1 MSAYKILIVE
11 DEGLIALDIAS
22 RLEALGHTI
31 VATASTAAEA
41 LEWAGG
47 ADIVLMDIR
56 LDGAVDGI
64 EAATCIRE
72 QYRVP
77 VVFLTAHADR
87 STLER
92 AKAAGPY
99 GYMVKPVA
107 TASLQTTIEI
117 ALYKQ
122 RMERQLEESEAWLRA
137 TLDSAADAVIAT
149 DGEGAIRTL
158 NRAAEALFESRPA
171 TVSESIP
178 GDPVALAILK
188 DGPVAIETRLGE
200 RTLEGCATPVKSG
213 PAVIG
218 AVITLRDVSARR
230 REQRRL
236 RQMEKAEITARLAAG
251 VANDYANLIAI
262 IRNQSE
268 QLLLQFAD
276 YSPVRQALEEIQQA
290 VAAAGQITR
299 RLAGVGATEPGH
311 PEVLSLHGILRRMT
325 RLIQSVAGDAVTVT
339 IRPGASAGKIHAD
352 AAQVE
357 DLLMRLVLHS
367 VKAMPAG
374 GQLTIETA
382 DADDHVSLSVT
393 HDGAAAD
400 VGTSDPGAS
409 EAGTSDAGTS
419 DGFAADMA
427 LARYVAIEDARRLE
441 VFFPRW
447 SEPAPAGEVT
457 PTLLLIEPREYIRG
471 RLHNFFEANGYNLLE
486 AGDGD
491 QARTLLELQ
500 EVDLVIAGNSECA
513 EALQESVPVLAVTP
527 PYTQQT
533 LLEQVRAAILL
544 PHETAPPHISGD
556 ALTFSASTR

>member
-1 MSAYKILIVE
+1 
-11 DEGLIALDIAS
+11 
-22 RLEALGHTI
+22 
-31 VATASTAAEA
+31 
-41 LEWAGG
+41 
-47 ADIVLMDIR
+47 
-56 LDGAVDGI
+56 
-64 EAATCIRE
+64 
-72 QYRVP
+72 
-77 VVFLTAHADR
+77 
-87 STLER
+87 
-92 AKAAGPY
+92 
-99 GYMVKPVA
+99 
-107 TASLQTTIEI
+107 
-117 ALYKQ
+117 
-122 RMERQLEESEAWLRA
+122 
-137 TLDSAADAVIAT
+137 
-149 DGEGAIRTL
+149 
-158 NRAAEALFESRPA
+158 
-171 TVSESIP
+171 
-178 GDPVALAILK
+178 
-188 DGPVAIETRLGE
+188 
-200 RTLEGCATPVKSG
+200 
-213 PAVIG
+213 
-218 AVITLRDVSARR
+218 
-230 REQRRL
+230 
-236 RQMEKAEITARLAAG
+236 
-251 VANDYANLIAI
+251 
-262 IRNQSE
+262 
-268 QLLLQFAD
+268 
-276 YSPVRQALEEIQQA
+276 

-400 VGTSDPGAS
+400 VGASDPCASEAGTSDAGTS
-409 EAGTSDAGTS
+409 DAGTSDAGTS

-544 PHETAPPHISGD
+544 PPETAPPHISGD